1 MNPERPAL
9 PEHLHYRGIWH
20 QLVRYPVAAEDGRV
34 RHGIRVEW
42 GRTGECS
49 LVFTRQVRGGP
60 VLDWLP
66 FAMMIIVAMADLV
79 AGPSMGYRPLLS
91 LGPAFASL
99 SCGIRRTAMVGLLA
113 VALCTV
119 LSFSDDTVGSRQNN
133 LTFLSI
139 AGVTAAAMLASRI
152 REHGQRE
159 LADMRMVAE
168 AAQRVLL
175 RPVPRRV
182 GPVHAA
188 VCYISAA
195 ARARIGGDLYEIVA
209 MPRGVRL
216 IVGDV
221 QGKGL
226 DAVETA
232 AVVLGAFREA
242 AHDEPDLAGVA
253 RRLETALGRNLTGE
267 QFVTAVL
274 AEVRAGEPCG
284 VRRAGSVAGAAKG
297 DDLLEDAAEDNAEDA
312 ETGRVA
318 LLNCGHPA
326 PLVVRADGGIELA
339 EPPDVSPPLGMAALA
354 EAPPAMY
361 EIPFAPGDQ
370 MLLYTDGVIEAR
382 DGSGAF
388 YPLTERAH
396 LIQGTDPEEALD
408 KLRADLTRHV
418 GSPITDD
425 AAMLLLRRR
434 DH

>member
-1 MNPERPAL
+1 
-9 PEHLHYRGIWH
+9 
-20 QLVRYPVAAEDGRV
+20 
-34 RHGIRVEW
+34 
-42 GRTGECS
+42 
-49 LVFTRQVRGGP
+49 LVFARQVRGGP
-60 VLDWLP
+60 FLRWLP
-66 FAMMIIVAMADLV
+66 FAMMIIVALGDLV
-79 AGPSMGYRPLLS
+79 AGHSTGYRPLLS

-99 SCGIRRTAMVGLLA
+99 SCGIRRTALVGLLA
-113 VALCTV
+113 VVLCAAL
-119 LSFSDDTVGSRQNN
+119 SISDDTVGSRHNN
-133 LTFLSI
+133 LTFVSI
-139 AGVTAAAMLASRI
+139 GGVTAAAMLASMI
-152 REHGQRE
+152 RERGQRE

-274 AEVRAGEPCG
+274 AEVRPD
-284 VRRAGSVAGAAKG
+284 GAASEG
-297 DDLLEDAAEDNAEDA
+297 SP
-312 ETGRVA
+312 GRVA

-326 PLVVRADGGIELA
+326 PLVVRADGGIEFA
-339 EPPDVSPPLGMAALA
+339 EPPDVAPPLGMAALVD
-354 EAPPAMY
+354 APPATY

-382 DGSGAF
+382 DGAGAF
-388 YPLTERAH
+388 YPLAERAH
-396 LIQGTDPEEALD
+396 LIQGADPEDALD

-418 GSPITDD
+418 GAPITDD

-434 DH
+434 DQ

>member
-1 MNPERPAL
+1 
-9 PEHLHYRGIWH
+9 
-20 QLVRYPVAAEDGRV
+20 
-34 RHGIRVEW
+34 
-42 GRTGECS
+42 
-49 LVFTRQVRGGP
+49 VFTRQVRGGP
-60 VLDWLP
+60 FLQWLP

-113 VALCTV
+113 VALCTA
-119 LSFSDDTVGSRQNN
+119 LSFSDETAGSRQSN

-139 AGVTAAAMLASRI
+139 AGVTAAAMLASMM
-152 REHGQRE
+152 RERGQRE
-159 LADMRMVAE
+159 LADVRMVAE

-242 AHDEPDLAGVA
+242 AHDEPDLVGVA
-253 RRLETALGRNLTGE
+253 GRLETALGRNLTGE

-274 AEVRAGEPCG
+274 AEVRECDAEGRDEG
-284 VRRAGSVAGAAKG
+284 GAAGRAVSDAAG
-297 DDLLEDAAEDNAEDA
+297 DDPSGDDEGSAA
-312 ETGRVA
+312 GRVA

-326 PLVVRADGGIELA
+326 PLVVRADGGIEFA
-339 EPPDVSPPLGMAALA
+339 DPPDVAPPLGLAALA
-354 EAPPAMY
+354 EAPLATY

-382 DGSGAF
+382 DGRGAF
-388 YPLTERAH
+388 YPLAERAH
-396 LIQGTDPEEALD
+396 LIQGSDPEDALD
-408 KLRADLTRHV
+408 KLQADLTRHV
-418 GSPITDD
+418 GAPITDD

-434 DH
+434 DR

>member
-1 MNPERPAL
+1 
-9 PEHLHYRGIWH
+9 
-20 QLVRYPVAAEDGRV
+20 
-34 RHGIRVEW
+34 
-42 GRTGECS
+42 
-49 LVFTRQVRGGP
+49 
-60 VLDWLP
+60 
-66 FAMMIIVAMADLV
+66 
-79 AGPSMGYRPLLS
+79 
-91 LGPAFASL
+91 
-99 SCGIRRTAMVGLLA
+99 
-113 VALCTV
+113 
-119 LSFSDDTVGSRQNN
+119 
-133 LTFLSI
+133 
-139 AGVTAAAMLASRI
+139 MLASRI

-242 AHDEPDLAGVA
+242 AHDEPDLTGVA

-274 AEVRAGEPCG
+274 AEVRDCDADGCAAG
-284 VRRAGSVAGAAKG
+284 RAAGRAEDGAEGRATDGATDGAAHSG
-297 DDLLEDAAEDNAEDA
+297 DESSAA
-312 ETGRVA
+312 GRIA

-326 PLVVRADGGIELA
+326 PLVVRADGGIEFA
-339 EPPDVSPPLGMAALA
+339 DPPDVAPPLGMAALA
-354 EAPPAMY
+354 DAPPVMY

-370 MLLYTDGVIEAR
+370 MLLYTDGVVEAR
-382 DGSGAF
+382 DGRGEF
-388 YPLTERAH
+388 YPLAERAH
-396 LIQGTDPEEALD
+396 LIQGADPEDALD
-408 KLRADLTRHV
+408 KLQADLTRHV
-418 GSPITDD
+418 GAPITDD

-434 DH
+434 DR

>member
-1 MNPERPAL
+1 
-9 PEHLHYRGIWH
+9 
-20 QLVRYPVAAEDGRV
+20 
-34 RHGIRVEW
+34 
-42 GRTGECS
+42 
-49 LVFTRQVRGGP
+49 
-60 VLDWLP
+60 
-66 FAMMIIVAMADLV
+66 
-79 AGPSMGYRPLLS
+79 MGYRPLLS

-119 LSFSDDTVGSRQNN
+119 LSFSDETVGSRHNN
-133 LTFLSI
+133 LTFLTI
-139 AGVTAAAMLASRI
+139 AGVTAAAMLASMM
-152 REHGQRE
+152 RERGQRE

-253 RRLETALGRNLTGE
+253 ARLETALGRNLTGE

-274 AEVRAGEPCG
+274 AEVRECDAEGAT
-284 VRRAGSVAGAAKG
+284 RRGTEGPVGADTG
-297 DDLLEDAAEDNAEDA
+297 DAAGRDA
-312 ETGRVA
+312 GRDA
-318 LLNCGHPA
+318 GDA
-326 PLVVRADGGIELA
+326 ADGG
-339 EPPDVSPPLGMAALA
+339 
-354 EAPPAMY
+354 
-361 EIPFAPGDQ
+361 
-370 MLLYTDGVIEAR
+370 
-382 DGSGAF
+382 
-388 YPLTERAH
+388 TESR
-396 LIQGTDPEEALD
+396 
-408 KLRADLTRHV
+408 V
-418 GSPITDD
+418 DD
-425 AAMLLLRRR
+425 AAAEI
-434 DH
+434 

>member
-1 MNPERPAL
+1 
-9 PEHLHYRGIWH
+9 
-20 QLVRYPVAAEDGRV
+20 
-34 RHGIRVEW
+34 
-42 GRTGECS
+42 
-49 LVFTRQVRGGP
+49 LVFTKQVRGGP
-60 VLDWLP
+60 FLQWLP
-66 FAMMIIVAMADLV
+66 FAMMIIVATADLV

-99 SCGIRRTAMVGLLA
+99 SCGIRRTAMVGVLA
-113 VALCTV
+113 VALCTA
-119 LSFSDDTVGSRQNN
+119 LSISQGTIGTRHNN
-133 LTFLSI
+133 LTLLSI

-152 REHGQRE
+152 RERGQRE

-274 AEVRAGEPCG
+274 AEVRTDGPG
-284 VRRAGSVAGAAKG
+284 TGPRPGSGSDSG
-297 DDLLEDAAEDNAEDA
+297 SDADNDNDGCAP
-312 ETGRVA
+312 GRVA

-326 PLVVRADGGIELA
+326 PLVVRADGGIEFA
-339 EPPDVSPPLGMAALA
+339 EPPDVAPPLGMAALA
-354 EAPPAMY
+354 ETPAATY
-361 EIPFAPGDQ
+361 EIPFGPGDQ
-370 MLLYTDGVIEAR
+370 MLLYTDGVVEAR
-382 DGSGAF
+382 DGGGTF
-388 YPLTERAH
+388 YPLAERAH
-396 LIQGTDPEEALD
+396 LIQGSDPEDALD
-408 KLRADLTRHV
+408 KLQADLTRHV
-418 GSPITDD
+418 GAPITDD

-434 DH
+434 DR

>member
-1 MNPERPAL
+1 MGSRDS
-9 PEHLHYRGIWH
+9 G
-20 QLVRYPVAAEDGRV
+20 G
-34 RHGIRVEW
+34 VEW

-60 VLDWLP
+60 VLQWLP

-113 VALCTV
+113 VVLCTA
-119 LSFSDDTVGSRQNN
+119 LSLTDDTAGSRHNN

-152 REHGQRE
+152 RDRGQRE

-274 AEVRAGEPCG
+274 AEVRTDDGAGG
-284 VRRAGSVAGAAKG
+284 NATAGGAGGNATPDDNAAEGADAGA
-297 DDLLEDAAEDNAEDA
+297 
-312 ETGRVA
+312 GRVA

-326 PLVVRADGGIELA
+326 PLVVRADGGIEFA
-339 EPPDVSPPLGMAALA
+339 EPPDVAPPLGLAALA
-354 EAPPAMY
+354 PTPPATY

-382 DGSGAF
+382 DGRGAF
-388 YPLTERAH
+388 YPLGERAH

-418 GSPITDD
+418 GAPITDD

-434 DH
+434 DQ

>member
-1 MNPERPAL
+1 LA
-9 PEHLHYRGIWH
+9 
-20 QLVRYPVAAEDGRV
+20 
-34 RHGIRVEW
+34 
-42 GRTGECS
+42 
-49 LVFTRQVRGGP
+49 FTRQVRGGGP
-60 VLDWLP
+60 FLQWLP
-66 FAMMIIVAMADLV
+66 FVMMFSVAAADLV
-79 AGPSMGYRPLLS
+79 AGPALGYRPLLS

-99 SCGIRRTAMVGLLA
+99 SCGIRRTALVGLLA
-113 VALCTV
+113 MVLCAV
-119 LSFSDDTVGSRQNN
+119 LSTPGHTMGTRQSD

-139 AGVTAAAMLASRI
+139 AGVTAAAMLASMI
-152 REHGQRE
+152 RERGQRE
-159 LADMRMVAE
+159 LADVRMVAE

-188 VCYISAA
+188 VRYISAA

-253 RRLETALGRNLTGE
+253 RRLEKTLSRSLTGE

-274 AEVRAGEPCG
+274 AEVRTDDADTPDAPTTAAPTTAAPTTGAPTTGNAGDIADGGATDGFHVPS
-284 VRRAGSVAGAAKG
+284 AGRI
-297 DDLLEDAAEDNAEDA
+297 
-312 ETGRVA
+312 T

-326 PLVVRADGGIELA
+326 PLVVRAAGTMEFA
-339 EPPDVSPPLGMAALA
+339 EPPDVAPPLGMAALA
-354 EAPPAMY
+354 DAAPGMY
-361 EIPFAPGDQ
+361 DIPFGPGDQ

-382 DGSGAF
+382 NGRGEF
-388 YPLTERAH
+388 YPLAERAH
-396 LIQGTDPEEALD
+396 LIQAADPEDALE
-408 KLRADLTRHV
+408 KLQADLTRHV
-418 GSPITDD
+418 GAPSADD

-434 DH
+434 DR

>member
-1 MNPERPAL
+1 MMITVAAADLIAGPAL
-9 PEHLHYRGIWH
+9 
-20 QLVRYPVAAEDGRV
+20 V
-34 RHGIRVEW
+34 
-42 GRTGECS
+42 
-49 LVFTRQVRGGP
+49 
-60 VLDWLP
+60 
-66 FAMMIIVAMADLV
+66 
-79 AGPSMGYRPLLS
+79 YRPLLS
-91 LGPAFASL
+91 LGPAFASV
-99 SCGIRRTAMVGLLA
+99 SCGIRRTALVGLVA
-113 VALCTV
+113 MALCMV
-119 LSFSDDTVGSRQNN
+119 LSVSEDIIGTRQSD
-133 LTFLSI
+133 LTLVSI
-139 AGVTAAAMLASRI
+139 AGVTAAAMLASMI
-152 REHGQRE
+152 RERGQRE
-159 LADMRMVAE
+159 LADVRMVAE

-253 RRLETALGRNLTGE
+253 RRLEKTLSRSLTGE

-274 AEVRAGEPCG
+274 AEVRADDP
-284 VRRAGSVAGAAKG
+284 AAAPAATTA
-297 DDLLEDAAEDNAEDA
+297 DVTDAANTGMAAEAAAGDGDA
-312 ETGRVA
+312 DGFHTAPAGRVA

-326 PLVVRADGGIELA
+326 PLVVRAAGGIEFA
-339 EPPDVSPPLGMAALA
+339 EPPDVAPPLGMAALA
-354 EAPPAMY
+354 DATPATY
-361 EIPFAPGDQ
+361 EIPFGPGDQ

-382 DGSGAF
+382 NGRGEF
-388 YPLTERAH
+388 YPLAERAH
-396 LIQGTDPEEALD
+396 LIQAADPEDALD
-408 KLRADLTRHV
+408 KLQADLTRHV
-418 GSPITDD
+418 GAPITDD

-434 DH
+434 DR

>member
-1 MNPERPAL
+1 
-9 PEHLHYRGIWH
+9 
-20 QLVRYPVAAEDGRV
+20 
-34 RHGIRVEW
+34 
-42 GRTGECS
+42 
-49 LVFTRQVRGGP
+49 
-60 VLDWLP
+60 
-66 FAMMIIVAMADLV
+66 MMIIVATADLV

-113 VALCTV
+113 VVLCAAMSLT
-119 LSFSDDTVGSRQNN
+119 DDTAGSRHNN

-152 REHGQRE
+152 RERGQRE

-274 AEVRAGEPCG
+274 AEVRTDDTGDHPSDDTSHGTAG
-284 VRRAGSVAGAAKG
+284 
-297 DDLLEDAAEDNAEDA
+297 DTDADTDA
-312 ETGRVA
+312 DAGRVA

-326 PLVVRADGGIELA
+326 PLVVRADGGIEFA
-339 EPPDVSPPLGMAALA
+339 EPPDVAPPLGLAALA
-354 EAPPAMY
+354 ATPPATY

-382 DGSGAF
+382 DGRGAF
-388 YPLTERAH
+388 YPLGERAH

-408 KLRADLTRHV
+408 KLQADLARHV
-418 GSPITDD
+418 GAPITDD

-434 DH
+434 DT

>member
-1 MNPERPAL
+1 
-9 PEHLHYRGIWH
+9 
-20 QLVRYPVAAEDGRV
+20 
-34 RHGIRVEW
+34 
-42 GRTGECS
+42 

-60 VLDWLP
+60 FLQWLP
-66 FAMMIIVAMADLV
+66 FAMMIIVALADLV

-99 SCGIRRTAMVGLLA
+99 SCGFRRTALVGLLA
-113 VALCTV
+113 VALCTA
-119 LSFSDDTVGSRQNN
+119 LSFYEHAIGTRQSD
-133 LTFLSI
+133 LTFVSI
-139 AGVTAAAMLASRI
+139 AGVTAAAMLASVI
-152 REHGQRE
+152 RERGQRE

-209 MPRGVRL
+209 MPHGVRL

-253 RRLETALGRNLTGE
+253 RRLETTLGRNLTGE

-274 AEVRAGEPCG
+274 AEVRAGG
-284 VRRAGSVAGAAKG
+284 TAGNTGGDGAGAAKG
-297 DDLLEDAAEDNAEDA
+297 AAEHDS
-312 ETGRVA
+312 TGRIA

-326 PLVVRADGGIELA
+326 PLVVRADGGIEFA
-339 EPPDVSPPLGMAALA
+339 EPPDVAPPLGMAALA
-354 EAPPAMY
+354 DAPPATY

-382 DGSGAF
+382 DGRGAF
-388 YPLTERAH
+388 YPLAERAH

-408 KLRADLTRHV
+408 KLQADLTRHV
-418 GSPITDD
+418 GAPITDD

-434 DH
+434 DQ

>member
-1 MNPERPAL
+1 
-9 PEHLHYRGIWH
+9 
-20 QLVRYPVAAEDGRV
+20 
-34 RHGIRVEW
+34 
-42 GRTGECS
+42 
-49 LVFTRQVRGGP
+49 VFARQVRGGP
-60 VLDWLP
+60 FLRWLP
-66 FAMMIIVAMADLV
+66 FVMMIIVALGDLL
-79 AGPSMGYRPLLS
+79 AGPAMGYRPLLS

-99 SCGIRRTAMVGLLA
+99 SCGIRRTALVGLLA
-113 VALCTV
+113 AVLCAALSIAEGTIG
-119 LSFSDDTVGSRQNN
+119 TQHNY
-133 LTFLSI
+133 LTFVSI
-139 AGVTAAAMLASRI
+139 AGVTAAAMLASMI
-152 REHGQRE
+152 RERGQRE

-274 AEVRAGEPCG
+274 AEVREECAGG
-284 VRRAGSVAGAAKG
+284 AGGADNAGGAASG
-297 DDLLEDAAEDNAEDA
+297 CSD
-312 ETGRVA
+312 GRVA

-326 PLVVRADGGIELA
+326 PLVVRADGGIEFA
-339 EPPDVSPPLGMAALA
+339 EPPDVAPPLGMAALA
-354 EAPPAMY
+354 DAPPATY
-361 EIPFAPGDQ
+361 EIPLAPGDQ

-382 DGSGAF
+382 DGGGVF
-388 YPLTERAH
+388 YPLAERAH
-396 LIQGTDPEEALD
+396 LIQGADPEDALD

-418 GSPITDD
+418 GAPLTDD

-434 DH
+434 DQ

>member
-1 MNPERPAL
+1 
-9 PEHLHYRGIWH
+9 
-20 QLVRYPVAAEDGRV
+20 
-34 RHGIRVEW
+34 
-42 GRTGECS
+42 
-49 LVFTRQVRGGP
+49 
-60 VLDWLP
+60 
-66 FAMMIIVAMADLV
+66 MMIIVAMADLV

-119 LSFSDDTVGSRQNN
+119 LSFSDETTGSRHNN

-139 AGVTAAAMLASRI
+139 AGVTAAAMLASMM
-152 REHGQRE
+152 RERGQRE

-274 AEVRAGEPCG
+274 AEVREGDADGGAEG
-284 VRRAGSVAGAAKG
+284 RAAGAAG
-297 DDLLEDAAEDNAEDA
+297 GEEDSAA
-312 ETGRVA
+312 GRVA

-326 PLVVRADGGIELA
+326 PLVVRADGGIEFA
-339 EPPDVSPPLGMAALA
+339 EPPDVAPPLGMAALA
-354 EAPPAMY
+354 AAPAATY

-382 DGSGAF
+382 DGRGAF
-388 YPLTERAH
+388 YPLAERAH
-396 LIQGTDPEEALD
+396 LIQGTDPEDALD
-408 KLRADLTRHV
+408 KLQADLTRHV
-418 GSPITDD
+418 GAPITDD

-434 DH
+434 DR

>member
-1 MNPERPAL
+1 
-9 PEHLHYRGIWH
+9 
-20 QLVRYPVAAEDGRV
+20 
-34 RHGIRVEW
+34 
-42 GRTGECS
+42 
-49 LVFTRQVRGGP
+49 
-60 VLDWLP
+60 
-66 FAMMIIVAMADLV
+66 MMIIVAIADLV

-119 LSFSDDTVGSRQNN
+119 LSFSDETVGSRHNN
-133 LTFLSI
+133 LTFLTI
-139 AGVTAAAMLASRI
+139 AGVTAAAMLASMM
-152 REHGQRE
+152 RERGQRE

-253 RRLETALGRNLTGE
+253 ARLETALGRNLTGE

-274 AEVRAGEPCG
+274 AEVRECDAEGAT
-284 VRRAGSVAGAAKG
+284 RRGTEGPVGADTG
-297 DDLLEDAAEDNAEDA
+297 DAAGRDA
-312 ETGRVA
+312 GRDAGDAADGGTESRVDDAAADSAAGRVA

-326 PLVVRADGGIELA
+326 PLVVRADGGIEFA
-339 EPPDVSPPLGMAALA
+339 EPPDVAPPLGMAALA
-354 EAPPAMY
+354 DAPPATY

-382 DGSGAF
+382 DGKGTF
-388 YPLTERAH
+388 YPLAERAH
-396 LIQGTDPEEALD
+396 LIQSSDPEDALD
-408 KLRADLTRHV
+408 KLQADLTRHV
-418 GSPITDD
+418 GAPIADD

-434 DH
+434 DR